1 MDYDFI
7 VIGAG
12 AAGLS
17 FSALMEKRGHK
28 IALLEAHSLPGG
40 CASYFERNGNIFD
53 VGATTLS
60 GLKPGRSID
69 LLIEELD
76 LNCEITTPDI
86 SDLEQFAKMNLAGN
100 ESNWHYLAAG

>member
-1 MDYDFI
+1 MDYDLI

-17 FSALMEKRGHK
+17 FSALMEKRGYK

-69 LLIEELD
+69 LLINELG
-76 LNCEITTPDI
+76 LNLDI
-86 SDLEQFAKMNLAGN
+86 RKIDPGLICYFK
-100 ESNWHYLAAG
+100 